1 MKKDELFL
9 KRVQSEL
16 LAELGNIAKLMHE
29 YSDFLSKYT
38 GRMDAHLLRAKA
50 SFMADFYMGVEKLF
64 RIIVEELNGGT
75 PRGEGWHKRLLHAMS
90 LEIKGLRPPVIS
102 QKLYADLLK
111 FLGFRH
117 VVRQA
122 YGFQLD
128 EKKLDELEEIF
139 PRTWKRFARE
149 IKQFCT
155 FLKGK
160 SGRQST

>member
-16 LAELGNIAKLMHE
+16 LAELDNIAKLMDE
-29 YSDFLSKYT
+29 YSDFLSRYSGKV
-38 GRMDAHLLRAKA
+38 DVHLLRVKA
-50 SFMADFYMGVEKLF
+50 SFIADFYMGVEKLF
-64 RIIVEELNGGT
+64 RLIVEELNGGT
-75 PRGEGWHKRLLHAMS
+75 PRGEGWHKRLLHTMS

-102 QKLYADLLK
+102 PKLYSDLLK

-128 EKKLDELEEIF
+128 KGKIEELEKIF
-139 PRTWKRFARE
+139 PATWKRFSRE
-149 IKQFCT
+149 IRKFCA
-155 FLKGK
+155 FLEGK
-160 SGRQST
+160 SA